1 MATAVQFVQAH
12 RRNSAYKIEGTDKM
26 INYAGVKNILKTD
39 RVELTEE
46 VVAYYN
52 KLNGREH
59 LIIDDGV
66 VKTKDKIVI
75 GNLGDMAVKRHIVN
89 VSTIWKAEQEA
100 KKISP
105 SAGANDFKDDIIML
119 NGELFIDYK
128 NKPSQKG
135 TYLHL
140 MMHNQNAD
148 FPFRSD
154 SIAAASFKINDRQK
168 IAAKEIEV
176 EDKKQEARAIIY
188 ELHDRKNKTYD
199 KEKLYFYRNIFKK
212 QLGSLDSDE
221 EIFKALL
228 VMADRYPDLVIQSV
242 TDGEAPY
249 QAVVQQAMD
258 SQIIINTK
266 GKLINTK
273 TGKVLFTVKFSAPKH
288 EVFDRLVEYYSGQSG
303 EGEFKFLK
311 NQVEAAKKQNA

>member
-1 MATAVQFVQAH
+1 MATAVQFVQAFT
-12 RRNSAYKIEGTDKM
+12 RNSAYKIEGTDKM
-26 INYAGVKNILKTD
+26 INTAGKKNILTTD
-39 RVELTEE
+39 RIELTKE
-46 VVAYYN
+46 VVDYYN

-59 LIIDDGV
+59 LVIEDDV

-75 GNLGDMAVKRHIVN
+75 GNIGDMAVKRHIVN

-100 KKISP
+100 KKILP
-105 SAGANDFKDDIIML
+105 STGANAFKDEIWMS

-128 NKPSQKG
+128 SKASMKG

-176 EDKKQEARAIIY
+176 EDKREEARAIIY
-188 ELHDRKNKTYD
+188 ELRDRKNKTYNL
-199 KEKLYFYRNIFKK
+199 EKLHFYQNIFKK
-212 QLGSLDSDE
+212 QLGSLDSAE

-228 VMADRYPDLVIQSV
+228 KMADRYPELVIQSV
-242 TDGEAPY
+242 DNGEAPY
-249 QAVVQQAMD
+249 QAVVQQALD
-258 SQIIINTK
+258 NNILVVTK
-266 GKLINTK
+266 GKVINTK
-273 TGKVLFTVKFSAPKH
+273 TGKVVFTAKFSAPKI
-288 EVFDRLVEYYSGQSG
+288 EIFERLVEYYSGQSG
-303 EGEFKFLK
+303 EAEFKFLK
-311 NQVEAAKKQNA
+311 NQVEAVKNQTV